1 VIEAARP
8 MAASERIEPER
19 PPYLDVMRCSRCGN
33 ALGRVYLT
41 VGSWVEQ
48 RCHHVIERP
57 DPDSP
62 TGKKRKVCGW
72 VNTIR
77 PTR

>member
-1 VIEAARP
+1 MSVSPALPALP
-8 MAASERIEPER
+8 AMERIEPER
-19 PPYLDVMRCSRCGN
+19 PPYLEVLRCGRCGN

-48 RCHHVIERP
+48 RCHHTVRRP
-57 DPDSP
+57 D
-62 TGKKRKVCGW
+62 GKRETCGW
-72 VNTIR
+72 VNTVR